1 MYHLLRATVRIVVV
15 MCAAATATV
24 VVYRTNLIAGASRA
38 QSDAVKS
45 PRVASTRPRSRFLAE
60 YVAVLLAAGP
70 DAQTSMLARALDDA
84 TILPLSDD
92 AKRAFLGSLLQQS
105 WTADHPTGSLLR
117 GLVTST
123 ARFFMAFDR
132 PREGFRPI
140 QVDILQNQVR
150 WIGTSDRA
158 TAAMRAL
165 APAILQPLRKRAVEL
180 AADNRLAPEHR
191 ALVNQLLAIIK
202 LR

>member
-24 VVYRTNLIAGASRA
+24 VVYRTNLIAGASRV

-70 DAQTSMLARALDDA
+70 DAQTSTLARALDDA

-165 APAILQPLRKRAVEL
+165 APAILNRSAREPWSSRRTTGLRQSIG
-180 AADNRLAPEHR
+180 HS
-191 ALVNQLLAIIK
+191 
-202 LR
+202 